1 MTTGLGEPSA
11 VAAPGTPRP
20 LAALVLE
27 DDADLRELI
36 AIHLRRAGCTVT
48 ATGRADE
55 AFTVVR
61 ALGLDL
67 AVVDTHLPRPA
78 DGDEVAALIRVLRPT
93 CRVVRSSRRDDG
105 VLPGAADVLTTP
117 FTAAD
122 VRRLVPRRAMPFLPA
137 PRSGA
142 DR

>member
-1 MTTGLGEPSA
+1 MTTGLGGPSA
-11 VAAPGTPRP
+11 PVAPGTLRPR
-20 LAALVLE
+20 AALVLE

-55 AFTVVR
+55 ALTVVR
-61 ALGLDL
+61 GLGLDL

-78 DGDEVAALIRVLRPT
+78 DGDEVAAEVRARCPT
-93 CRVVRSSRRDDG
+93 CRVVRSSRSDRG
-105 VLPGAADVLTTP
+105 GLPGAADVLTKP

-122 VRRLVPRRAMPFLPA
+122 VRRLVPRQAASFLPA